1 MATMKKNIF
10 LKALVGSAL
19 LLGSC
24 ESLDYIDP
32 THLSDNTF
40 WQTEDHAKQGTTGV
54 YSLVKSNWAF
64 GLEFMFDQISD
75 LTFSTTTIYGNIAR
89 GTSFSST
96 EGACLNHWQYVYQ
109 VIHSSNTAIRSITAM
124 DDALFSTNSKNIYL
138 AELRFMRAFSYFEL
152 INLWGAV
159 PYYDESCIINDQY
172 QTLNNPREDV
182 ATVRGKIL
190 DDLKYAIENLPISW
204 DSSSYGRV
212 TKGAAYA
219 LRGKVYLY
227 AKEYDKAAADFEEII
242 YNKTN
247 DYGYELHPDY
257 NELFRIYNG
266 MRSKEMI
273 FSLQSIDGNVAG
285 YGMDLCTYLGNKGT
299 MRNIASNHVVP
310 SNTLM
315 EMYEF
320 PDGKPFDWER
330 VDEYSSKPGDF
341 FKGWT
346 TKTPAE
352 REKLFQVQLDKAGK
366 KIEFYFDA
374 DTTKIVDAYRNRDP
388 RCHLN
393 IIAPYAQYLGSP
405 DQSIPGIMIYVVTNG
420 NGGAPYQTQGFIYN
434 SEGWKSYFCRKWIPT
449 GNLDG
454 YWGEY
459 NRTPYE
465 FPFIRLG
472 DVILMLSECYNEMND
487 LTNAIKELNKIRAR
501 VNMPKINNGDS
512 WMQVNNKDE
521 MTKRIRD
528 ERARE
533 LCLEGHRYFDLK
545 RWGIYGDVMKDA
557 IDIFG
562 NTVFTRTY
570 DPRMELWPI
579 SPYEIERS
587 PALSPNNPGW

>member
-1 MATMKKNIF
+1 MKKNI
-10 LKALVGSAL
+10 LIKSLVGASL
-19 LLGSC
+19 LLGGC
-24 ESLDYIDP
+24 ESLDYVNP
-32 THLSDNTF
+32 TNLSNATF
-40 WQTEDHAKQGTTGV
+40 WQTEDHAKQGVTGV
-54 YSLVKSNWAF
+54 YALMKSNWAF

-75 LTFSTTTIYGNIAR
+75 LTFSTTTVYGNIAR

-109 VIHSSNTAIRSITAM
+109 VIHSANTAIVKISEM
-124 DDALFSTNSKNIYL
+124 DETVMSAEAKNTYL
-138 AELRFMRAFSYFEL
+138 AEVRFLRALSYFEL
-152 INLWGAV
+152 TRLFGAV
-159 PYYDESCIINDQY
+159 PYYDESCDVAVEY
-172 QTLNNPREDV
+172 LKLNNPREDE
-182 ATVRGKIL
+182 ATVRAKIL
-190 DDLKYAIENLPISW
+190 ADLDYAIANLPVAW
-204 DSSSYGRV
+204 DSANYGRA
-212 TKGAAYA
+212 TRGAAVA

-227 AKEYDKAAADFEEII
+227 AKDYAKAASDFEDVI
-242 YNKTN
+242 YNKTAT
-247 DYGYELHPDY
+247 YGYALHDDY

-266 MRSKEMI
+266 MRSPEMI

-310 SNTLM
+310 SNEMM
-315 EMYEF
+315 EIYEF

-330 VDEYSSKPGDF
+330 VDEYSSKPGAY

-346 TKTPAE
+346 SKTPAE
-352 REKLFQVQLDKAGK
+352 REKIFQVQLDAKGK
-366 KIEFYFDA
+366 YIEDYLGN
-374 DTTKIVDAYRNRDP
+374 DTTKIVDVYRNRDP
-388 RCHLN
+388 RCNLN

-405 DQSIPGIMIYVVTNG
+405 DESKPGIMIHVVTNG
-420 NGGAPYQTQGFIYN
+420 EGGTPYQTQGFIYN

-465 FPFIRLG
+465 FPLIRLG
-472 DVILMLSECYNEMND
+472 DVILMLSECYNELGDMD
-487 LTNAIKELNKIRAR
+487 KAIVELNKIRAR
-501 VNMPKINNGDS
+501 VNMPGINNGDA
-512 WMQVNNKDE
+512 WMKVSNKDE
-521 MTKRIRD
+521 LTQRIRD

-533 LCLEGHRYFDLK
+533 LCLEGHRYFDIK

-587 PALSPNNPGW
+587 PALKQNPGW

>member
-1 MATMKKNIF
+1 MKKSVIY
-10 LKALVGSAL
+10 KALIASAVL
-19 LLGSC
+19 FCSC
-24 ESLDYIDP
+24 ESLDFTNP
-32 THLSDNTF
+32 TNYSGSSF
-40 WQTEDHAKQGTTGV
+40 WKNETHANNAVTGV
-54 YSLVKSNWAF
+54 YGLVKSNWAF

-109 VIHSSNTAIRSITAM
+109 VIHSANTAIREIEAM
-124 DDALFSTNSKNIYL
+124 DDELFTSHPKSIYI
-138 AELRFMRAFSYFEL
+138 AEMRMLRAFSYFEL
-152 INLWGAV
+152 TRLWGDV
-159 PYYDESCIINDQY
+159 PYYDETCVINDEY
-172 QTLNNPREDV
+172 MTLNNPRE
-182 ATVRGKIL
+182 AESSVRSKIL
-190 DDLKYAIENLPISW
+190 ADLDYAADNLPVSW
-204 DSSSYGRV
+204 DNGNYGRV
-212 TKGAAYA
+212 TKGAAVA
-219 LRGKVYLY
+219 LRGKVNLY
-227 AKEYDKAAADFEEII
+227 AKDYTKAAQDFEDII
-242 YNKTN
+242 YNKTAN
-247 DYGYELHPDY
+247 YGYELHPDY

-273 FSLQSIDGNVAG
+273 FSLQSLDGNIAG

-299 MRNIASNHVVP
+299 MRNIASNCVVP
-310 SNTLM
+310 SNDMM
-315 EMYEF
+315 ELYEF

-330 VDEYSSKPGDF
+330 VDEYSSKPGDY

-346 TKTPAE
+346 SKTPAE
-352 REKLFQVQLDKAGK
+352 RIKLFQTQLSDDNKY
-366 KIEFYFDA
+366 IEFYLDA

-388 RCHLN
+388 RCNLN

-405 DQSIPGIMIYVVTNG
+405 DKSLPGIMIYIESNG
-420 NGGAPYQTQGFIYN
+420 KGGTPYQTQGFIYN

-472 DVILMLSECYNEMND
+472 DVILMLSECYNEMGD
-487 LTNAIKELNKIRAR
+487 LQRSIVEFNKIRAR
-501 VNMPKINNGDS
+501 VNMPGLNNGDS
-512 WMQVNNKDE
+512 WMAVNTKDE

-528 ERARE
+528 ERGRE

-545 RWGIYGDVMKDA
+545 RWGIYGQSMKDA
-557 IDIFG
+557 IDIYG

-579 SPYEIERS
+579 SPTEIERS
-587 PALSPNNPGW
+587 PALTQNPGW